1 MEIDIFAR
9 LGEFTAAA
17 SSLIDLYSKRT
28 IALSA
33 ICLYFL
39 QNPGCAVIRRM
50 ATLAAGKGRSISC
63 QIGEFARY
71 KDTSCSSYR
80 QSWFL
85 YKINF
90 F

>member
-1 MEIDIFAR
+1 MQIEIFAR
-9 LGEFTAAA
+9 LGEITAAA
-17 SSLIDLYSKRT
+17 RSLIDLYSKRA
-28 IALSA
+28 IAVSA
-33 ICLYFL
+33 ICLYFF
-39 QNPGCAVIRRM
+39 QNPGSAVIRCF

-63 QIGEFARY
+63 QIGEFTRY